1 MGIAAAIAAT
11 AAAKHEPQQQ
21 LRGYAAKGKG
31 GAKAAAAPPPKKAP
45 AAPDPYAP
53 PKWRMRRVP
62 HSPKG
67 GGLAAATPQ
76 QRALLERLNPGSTPL
91 RSLRQLGWPLGQKQ
105 VLALLHDQLGAATGT
120 NTSVLPF
127 VLGDMY
133 QSAASLA
140 QVVKGYLAEGRGMP
154 TVEQYLL
161 TTIAGLS
168 PSSIPFEGIKVQVKG
183 RMSGKGGMTSKRVWT
198 WGRTSTATIS
208 DPVDYA
214 HEAVVTRAG
223 YIGIKVWI
231 RYKRSVM
238 EDQKQHSSRSPISV
252 AELLAMPAP
261 TVLPSRSSSAWWA
274 APGPLQPR
282 LHQAWQCYKP
292 SYNALTATNRLP
304 GPPPQQQQQQQQ
316 QQQLPEQ

>member
-1 MGIAAAIAAT
+1 M
-11 AAAKHEPQQQ
+11 K
-21 LRGYAAKGKG
+21 
-31 GAKAAAAPPPKKAP
+31 
-45 AAPDPYAP
+45 
-53 PKWRMRRVP
+53 RVP
-62 HSPKG
+62 RSPKG
-67 GGLAAATPQ
+67 GGLAAATPE
-76 QRALLERLNPGSTPL
+76 QRALLERLNPGSAPL

-105 VLALLHDQLGAATGT
+105 VLALLHEQLGAASGT
-120 NTSVLPF
+120 NTQVVPF

-140 QVVKGYLAEGRGMP
+140 AVVKEYLAEGRGMP

-161 TTIAGLS
+161 TTIAAL
-168 PSSIPFEGIKVQVKG
+168 PPASISFEGIKVQIKG

-198 WGRTSTATIS
+198 WGRTSTASIS

-214 HEAVVTRAG
+214 HEAVITRAG

-231 RYKRSVM
+231 RYKRSHM

-261 TVLPSRSSSAWWA
+261 SALPSRSSSAWWA

-282 LHQAWQCYKP
+282 LHQAWQAYKP
-292 SYNALTATNRLP
+292 SYDALTASNRLT
-304 GPPPQQQQQQQQ
+304 GPQQK
-316 QQQLPEQ
+316 QQQLEQQ